1 MRVIICVC
9 ACMIA
14 SRVSCVHTCVCVYIF
29 AYRPSVN
36 VLSPSYAQI
45 NSWVAS
51 IVPRVSGPAD
61 YTNGHRC
68 MQSVSL
74 SFVCVSAQQ
83 SDEMSVSGEEIDE
96 HTPETKRLA
105 TGNAWASD
113 TKPAVLQLVG
123 QFSKCV
129 LIKNSSVVFVIK
141 IRFVVFLFACNK
153 WG

>member
-1 MRVIICVC
+1 MFACVYIC
-9 ACMIA
+9 I
-14 SRVSCVHTCVCVYIF
+14 YIF

-36 VLSPSYAQI
+36 ALSPSYNQI

-105 TGNAWASD
+105 TGNA
-113 TKPAVLQLVG
+113 
-123 QFSKCV
+123 
-129 LIKNSSVVFVIK
+129 
-141 IRFVVFLFACNK
+141 
-153 WG
+153 

>member
-1 MRVIICVC
+1 MFNSSKSNMPPTLDNFPPEKELCFPTGYIDEAELLYESHYLCLCVYDCIVFACVYIC
-9 ACMIA
+9 I
-14 SRVSCVHTCVCVYIF
+14 YIF

-36 VLSPSYAQI
+36 ALSPSYNQI

-105 TGNAWASD
+105 TGN
-113 TKPAVLQLVG
+113 T
-123 QFSKCV
+123 
-129 LIKNSSVVFVIK
+129 
-141 IRFVVFLFACNK
+141 
-153 WG
+153 